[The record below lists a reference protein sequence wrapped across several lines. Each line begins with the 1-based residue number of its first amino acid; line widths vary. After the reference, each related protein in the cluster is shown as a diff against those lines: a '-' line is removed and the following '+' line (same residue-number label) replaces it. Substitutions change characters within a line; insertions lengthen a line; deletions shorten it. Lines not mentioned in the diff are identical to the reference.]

1 MKNEEKKEI
10 TPPQTKITVFANGPL
25 RVHGSLEV
33 TDKDGNIVIKEKG
46 ASFCRCGASSNQ
58 PFCDGQHKKI
68 GFED

>member
-33 TDKDGNIVIKEKG
+33 TDKDGNILIKEKG
-46 ASFCRCGASSNQ
+46 ASGLRTKLFLY
-58 PFCDGQHKKI
+58 
-68 GFED
+68 